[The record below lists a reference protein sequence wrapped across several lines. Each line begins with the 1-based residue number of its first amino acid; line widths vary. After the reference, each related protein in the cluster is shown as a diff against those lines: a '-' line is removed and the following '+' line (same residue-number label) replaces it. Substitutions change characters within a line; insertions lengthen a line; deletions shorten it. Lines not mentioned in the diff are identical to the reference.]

1 MPCERK
7 SPWRLKL
14 AASATLDR
22 PDGNEVL
29 ELGNNPTQA
38 ENHTFL
44 QAVQS
49 GDVSAIRGDYSAAV
63 APTTKLGRHP
73 VSNRGA
79 PSRSNPK
86 EMGKKIRPMGHS
98 RKKVA
103 ATVARPPCDFFI

>member
-63 APTTKLGRHP
+63 KPLQL
-73 VSNRGA
+73 SL
-79 PSRSNPK
+79 
-86 EMGKKIRPMGHS
+86 
-98 RKKVA
+98 A
-103 ATVARPPCDFFI
+103 ATPSAIEGRTISL

>member
-63 APTTKLGRHP
+63 APTAKLGRHP
-73 VSNRGA
+73 VSNRGTHHLA
-79 PSRSNPK
+79 LIQ
-86 EMGKKIRPMGHS
+86 KKGA
-98 RKKVA
+98 KKFALWAIVEKK
-103 ATVARPPCDFFI
+103 